1 MGNRVG
7 NRVGNRWGTAGEPL
21 GNRQF
26 RIVMHGAV
34 ASSQARWP
42 DGKHVGSKS
51 RDAPQKVTDLFYLV
65 QSSRLSARLSRRS
78 PTINCFDDS
87 LDYSR
92 RPPDNRFGSI
102 DSIQLQKKCDSIWF
116 MVRRGLTRV
125 RCSAERGG
133 CDM

>member
-1 MGNRVG
+1 MWGTV
-7 NRVGNRWGTAGEPL
+7 WGTAGEPL

-65 QSSRLSARLSRRS
+65 QSSGLSGRLSRRS
-78 PTINCFDDS
+78 PTIVSNTVSTTVWITLDDRLTTDLVQLIRFS
-87 LDYSR
+87 CKR
-92 RPPDNRFGSI
+92 NAIRFGS
-102 DSIQLQKKCDSIWF
+102 WF
-116 MVRRGLTRV
+116 GE
-125 RCSAERGG
+125 A
-133 CDM
+133 